1 MARHQQFRVWQ
12 HSRELVKLV
21 CSSTCSR
28 NSAGDLVSQLR
39 RAAISVAKNIAEG
52 AERGSDRE
60 FRRFLKIADGSNA
73 EVQSLTAIAGDAGIL
88 SPTVVATILS
98 HSASTGR
105 QLGAL
110 LRAVSGTG

>member
-1 MARHQQFRVWQ
+1 MARHQELRVWQ
-12 HSRELVKLV
+12 HSRILVQLV
-21 CSSTCSR
+21 CSSTCNS
-28 NSAGDLVSQLR
+28 NSAGDLVSQIR
-39 RAAISVAKNIAEG
+39 RAAISVASNIAEG
-52 AERGSDRE
+52 SERGSDRE

-88 SPTVVATILS
+88 SPTVVATILT